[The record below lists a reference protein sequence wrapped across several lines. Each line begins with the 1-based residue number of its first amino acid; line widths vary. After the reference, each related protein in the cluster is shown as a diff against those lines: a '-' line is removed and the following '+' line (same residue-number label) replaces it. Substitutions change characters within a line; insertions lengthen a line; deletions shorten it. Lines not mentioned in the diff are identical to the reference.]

1 MDKILDFIEK
11 HKYGILITIVVHVA
25 LFVYFQLATYK
36 EAILFEPW
44 NFTTAN
50 DEVQDDIAITPDQ
63 IETPEER
70 QLFNPQEKVTSFVK
84 DQNDSRTRSLKENV
98 NYTSSFQKS
107 SAEQM
112 ENDYEQSLKDEIRRK
127 REERNARKAETSAG
141 EQKVDKKNE
150 DKKND
155 HKSSGSSSE
164 AVGGKTMVSFSLI
177 NRHPLNH
184 NDWYVRNPGYTC
196 GNVNGT
202 VTVSISVDVGGVVT
216 SATVID
222 EQSQNAS
229 ACMLQRAREYAL
241 KSRFNYAGD
250 APKKQE
256 GTITYRFV
264 YRE

>member
-1 MDKILDFIEK
+1 MDKIFHFIEK

-44 NFTTAN
+44 EFSTAN
-50 DEVQDDIAITPDQ
+50 DEVQDDIEITPDQ
-63 IETPEER
+63 IQTPEER
-70 QLFNPQEKVTSFVK
+70 ELFNPQDAVTSFVK
-84 DQNDSRTRSLKENV
+84 DENDTRSRSQKDNI

-127 REERNARKAETSAG
+127 REERNAKKSDAASDVKTDP
-141 EQKVDKKNE
+141 KNNPLDKNA
-150 DKKND
+150 NQ
-155 HKSSGSSSE
+155 SNTSSSE
-164 AVGGKTMVSFSLI
+164 AISGKTMVSFSLMD
-177 NRHPLNH
+177 RHPLNH
-184 NDWYVRNPGYTC
+184 NDWYIRNPGYTC

-202 VTVSISVDVGGVVT
+202 VTVAISVDIGGVVT
-216 SATVID
+216 SATVIE

-241 KSRFNYAGD
+241 KSRFNYSGD